1 MDVENDMNDDSEM
14 DVENADSEDG
24 PFLKDSGIPQY
35 TLQPGLVTTQS
46 DKSPLAYFS
55 RFVTNAMLEDII
67 EQTKL
72 YSEQYKSSNNITA
85 KSRVSR
91 WLKQEPTVPELLRFI
106 AIILVMGFIKY
117 PSIESHWSKSRP
129 FVCDTFSK
137 VSSYKRVITIILS

>member
-1 MDVENDMNDDSEM
+1 MVCIEM
-14 DVENADSEDG
+14 DEQNAASHDPSS
-24 PFLKDSGIPQY
+24 KDSGLIPEY
-35 TLQPGLVTTQS
+35 TLQPGIATTQD
-46 DKSPLAYFS
+46 DKSPLAYFA